1 MKKAH
6 AVSVLVTVSATVM
19 MMGTPAFAAGLLGRA
34 DASGAVGRAGESV
47 KAKLVDSAPAQLSC
61 WTDRDRDDR
70 TGRPTDH
77 DGDESARCHA
87 HANTNDHDHDH
98 DSDDNVNDG
107 DHDSDDAGPSR
118 CFRDSDRDDHNGRPS
133 DRDGDEAAHCRG

>member
-87 HANTNDHDHDH
+87 HAHANTNDH
-98 DSDDNVNDG
+98 